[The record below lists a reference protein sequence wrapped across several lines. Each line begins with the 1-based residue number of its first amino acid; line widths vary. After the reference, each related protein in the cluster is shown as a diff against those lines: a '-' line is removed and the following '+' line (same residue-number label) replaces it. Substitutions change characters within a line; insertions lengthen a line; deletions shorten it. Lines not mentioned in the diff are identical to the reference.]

1 MSAYRRPPAGRC
13 ALVAALVALGPV
25 TTAAALD
32 LALPEGAELVRA
44 EPPVPGSHDI
54 ATGVWTGSDL
64 PVERVAGTI
73 GRRTWTLPAGS
84 GASVAALADAI
95 ARSLRE
101 DGAEI
106 LLACADTT
114 CGGFDFRR
122 RLDLGRSPE
131 MLVDIG
137 NFHYVAARE
146 AEDTLAVTVSRGGDT
161 LFVHAVAI
169 RASDAS
175 VPLVA
180 APAAAPPEAI
190 AAPPPAEDMASRI
203 ARLPET
209 GAVTLDDLS
218 FRTGASE
225 LSGRDYPSLIAL
237 ASFLADN
244 PKRRIVLVGHTDMVG
259 SLEGN
264 IALSRARAEAVR
276 AYLIEAQGVEP
287 ERVTARGIGYLAPR
301 ATNETAAGREANRRV
316 EALLLPLE

>member
-1 MSAYRRPPAGRC
+1 
-13 ALVAALVALGPV
+13 
-25 TTAAALD
+25 
-32 LALPEGAELVRA
+32 
-44 EPPVPGSHDI
+44 
-54 ATGVWTGSDL
+54 
-64 PVERVAGTI
+64 
-73 GRRTWTLPAGS
+73 
-84 GASVAALADAI
+84 LADAI